1 MNQELHDYYLKKEEP
16 NKSCLLVLRDI
27 ILEQDENISKSLK
40 WNSPCF
46 SYKNK
51 MFCFLMID
59 KKLKEPYILMVEGAR
74 IDFPELDQGTRTRMK
89 VLNIDPNTD
98 LPIELIENIL
108 QSAIDLY
115 RNGVIKTK
123 D

>member
-1 MNQELHDYYLKKEEP
+1 
-16 NKSCLLVLRDI
+16 
-27 ILEQDENISKSLK
+27 
-40 WNSPCF
+40 
-46 SYKNK
+46 
-51 MFCFLMID
+51 MID